1 MPLTRLQF
9 RPGVDREKTS
19 YSNEGGYRSSNLIRF
34 REGFP
39 EQIGGWVKQSANR
52 FLGTCR
58 ALHPFVTLARTTYI
72 GLGTQLK
79 YYLASGGAYTDITP
93 IRETA
98 TLSGPFAA
106 SNGFTTLTVTDTSHG
121 AIAGDFVTFSGAT
134 SLGGNVTAAILNAEH
149 EIASITSSNVYLIT
163 LSVTANASASGNGG
177 TVTAAYQINIG
188 LNTVVLGSGWG
199 AGTWGADGY
208 GSASTESV
216 ETGTLRLWSHDSFG
230 EDLLINPRDGG
241 IYYWDATSPSNRAT
255 NITAAT
261 GTSQPQVAKQI
272 LVSDKDRHVLAFGC
286 DPETNAGVQ
295 DPLLIRFS
303 NQESFTDWASTA
315 DNTAGD
321 LRLGV
326 GTTFVA
332 AVETNRETLVF
343 TDVSLHS
350 MQFIGPPF
358 TFGINQIASNT
369 TIMSPNAVEAV
380 QDLVFWMGIE
390 DFYVYAGNTAKLPCT
405 LRGYVFN
412 DINLLQRE
420 KIFAC
425 SNSSFGEVWWFY
437 PSSASDEI
445 DRYVV
450 YNYEQKVWYYGILTR
465 TAWIDRGVEDFPIA
479 TGVDRYLYL
488 HENGLNDG
496 SSDPASALASSIETS
511 QIDIGDGEQLMF
523 VRRMIPDVTFDG
535 STESSPVVTFSLLT
549 RNFPGATFNETSNNT
564 VTRTSTSPVEQFT
577 NQVFVRMRGR
587 SVALKVEN
595 STTNVQWRLGTPRID
610 LRPDGRR

>member
-106 SNGFTTLTVTDTSHG
+106 SNESTTLTVTDTSHG

-261 GTSQPQVAKQI
+261 GTSQPQVAKTI
-272 LVSDKDRHVLAFGC
+272 
-286 DPETNAGVQ
+286 
-295 DPLLIRFS
+295 
-303 NQESFTDWASTA
+303 
-315 DNTAGD
+315 NTS
-321 LRLGV
+321 RK
-326 GTTFVA
+326 
-332 AVETNRETLVF
+332 
-343 TDVSLHS
+343 
-350 MQFIGPPF
+350 
-358 TFGINQIASNT
+358 
-369 TIMSPNAVEAV
+369 NAV
-380 QDLVFWMGIE
+380 
-390 DFYVYAGNTAKLPCT
+390 N
-405 LRGYVFN
+405 
-412 DINLLQRE
+412 NL
-420 KIFAC
+420 
-425 SNSSFGEVWWFY
+425 FGVLWH
-437 PSSASDEI
+437 
-445 DRYVV
+445 
-450 YNYEQKVWYYGILTR
+450 LTN
-465 TAWIDRGVEDFPIA
+465 
-479 TGVDRYLYL
+479 
-488 HENGLNDG
+488 H
-496 SSDPASALASSIETS
+496 
-511 QIDIGDGEQLMF
+511 
-523 VRRMIPDVTFDG
+523 
-535 STESSPVVTFSLLT
+535 
-549 RNFPGATFNETSNNT
+549 
-564 VTRTSTSPVEQFT
+564 
-577 NQVFVRMRGR
+577 
-587 SVALKVEN
+587 
-595 STTNVQWRLGTPRID
+595 
-610 LRPDGRR
+610 